1 MRLRSCLPA
10 EATLVRLRRHTGWEW
25 GEAGCEGLRERHLNS
40 RTNFKLNRA
49 LLWLSGVNY

>member
-25 GEAGCEGLRERHLNS
+25 GEAILQERHS
-40 RTNFKLNRA
+40 HETISSSIEPP
-49 LLWLSGVNY
+49 LLLSGANY